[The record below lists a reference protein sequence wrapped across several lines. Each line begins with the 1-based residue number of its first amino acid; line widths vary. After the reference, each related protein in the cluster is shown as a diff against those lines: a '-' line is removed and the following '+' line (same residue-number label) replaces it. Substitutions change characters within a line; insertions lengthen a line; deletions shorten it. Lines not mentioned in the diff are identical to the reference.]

1 MAVTVFTPI
10 PGEAAISLDKKQAF
24 LGPLEEFTVYSG
36 KLIGLELALRIVE
49 DHLEVD
55 KLIAIFTNNQA
66 SIAAIKTARQQSDQ
80 FVLKR
85 IASEIQILNKNI
97 HIHWIPAHVG
107 VPGNKAADIAAKEAT
122 G

>member
-1 MAVTVFTPI
+1 M
-10 PGEAAISLDKKQAF
+10 
-24 LGPLEEFTVYSG
+24 EEFTVYSG

-66 SIAAIKTARQQSDQ
+66 PIAAIKTARQQSDH

-85 IASEIQILNKNI
+85 IASEIQILNENI

-107 VPGNKAADIAAKEAT
+107 VPGNEAADIAAKEAT

>member
-10 PGEAAISLDKKQAF
+10 PGEAAITLDKKQAF

-80 FVLKR
+80 FVPKR

-107 VPGNKAADIAAKEAT
+107 VPGNEAADIAAKEAT